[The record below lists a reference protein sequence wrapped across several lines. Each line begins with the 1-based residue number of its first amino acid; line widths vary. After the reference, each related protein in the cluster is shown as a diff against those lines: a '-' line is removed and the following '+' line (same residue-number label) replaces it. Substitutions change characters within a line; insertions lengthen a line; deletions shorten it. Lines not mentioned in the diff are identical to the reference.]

1 MMNFEKIRRNAG
13 ALIIIIVL
21 MALGNAFAAVGKPL
35 FFEVVEKNSAGR
47 LFDAALESLKNGEK
61 EDAIKKFESAL
72 VSDQSLLL
80 KNDSGLCE
88 MLIKKYEEDAVNIC
102 DVAVYYKLAHLY
114 DLTGKIEKAVENYKL
129 ALKTSV
135 EKDVLDDITKKLESL
150 NRELELYK
158 TENSPAIDPVEP
170 APAAPVV
177 KPVVKNAYEE
187 FKKIN
192 DAKIAELKG
201 KISEIDEKLAAK
213 AEELSKLKNS
223 ERMAKNDWTKNTD
236 FQRDWRDTPNE
247 TASDPEDPYQTTT
260 RRRFRQA
267 KKARE
272 YADTEIESLKKQ
284 KEEIEKALYLIEP
297 PPASGNEDRQ

>member
-1 MMNFEKIRRNAG
+1 MMNFRKIF
-13 ALIIIIVL
+13 
-21 MALGNAFAAVGKPL
+21 GNATALAVIVILITLGQALAAGGKPL
-35 FFEVVEKNSAGR
+35 FFEVVEKNTAGK
-47 LFDAALESLKNGEK
+47 LFDGAIESLKNGAK
-61 EDAIKKFESAL
+61 EDALKKFESAL

-80 KNDSGLCE
+80 RNDSGLCE
-88 MLIKKYEEDAVNIC
+88 MLIKKYEEAAVNIC
-102 DVAVYYKLAHLY
+102 EVAVYYKLAHLY

-135 EKDVLDDITKKLESL
+135 EKEVLDDITKKLESL
-150 NRELELYK
+150 NRELALYK
-158 TENSPAIDPVEP
+158 TENSPAITPVEP
-170 APAAPVV
+170 APAAPAV
-177 KPVVKNAYEE
+177 KPVVKNDYEE
-187 FKKIN
+187 FKKVN
-192 DAKIAELKG
+192 DAKIAELKE
-201 KISEIDEKLAAK
+201 KIREMDEKLAAK

-247 TASDPEDPYQTTT
+247 TASDSEDPYQSTT

-284 KEEIEKALYLIEP
+284 KEEMEKSLYLVEP
-297 PPASGNEDRQ
+297 PAGENDGQQQ